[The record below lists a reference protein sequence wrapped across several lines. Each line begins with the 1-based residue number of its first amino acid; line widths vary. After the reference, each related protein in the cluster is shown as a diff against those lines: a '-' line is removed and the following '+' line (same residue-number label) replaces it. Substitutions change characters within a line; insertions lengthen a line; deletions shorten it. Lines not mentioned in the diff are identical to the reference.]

1 MNPKQLYMS
10 RKHDIAALLGWL
22 ELDEHAA
29 YAEKEGIDYG
39 HCGDLEHLRDLLIKA
54 LAFLSEMGEDDI
66 KDALAD
72 AAAARDAAC
81 RRRSAARQ

>member
-10 RKHDIAALLGWL
+10 RKHDIAALLGWLEL

-54 LAFLSEMGEDDI
+54 LAFLSQMGEDDI

-72 AAAARDAAC
+72 AAAAREQTERKTTD
-81 RRRSAARQ
+81 

>member
-1 MNPKQLYMS
+1 MNPKQLYAS
-10 RKHDIAALLGWL
+10 HTRDVAALLDWLEL

-29 YAEKEGIDYG
+29 CAEKEGVDCG
-39 HCGDLEHLRDLLIKA
+39 HCGDLGHLRDLLIKA

-72 AAAARDAAC
+72 AAAAREG
-81 RRRSAARQ
+81 S